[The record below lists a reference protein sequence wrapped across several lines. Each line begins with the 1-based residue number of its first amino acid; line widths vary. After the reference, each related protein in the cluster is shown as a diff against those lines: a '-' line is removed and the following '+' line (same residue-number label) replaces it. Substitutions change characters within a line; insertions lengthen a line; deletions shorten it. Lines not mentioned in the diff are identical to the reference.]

1 MRCSVTDQ
9 YRHGYVRFTAVNDAV
24 VFADPCSGPQ
34 CLRKNEHVE
43 DQERLIAARYR
54 LLHLLGQGSMGTV
67 WAAHDEVLRRQVA
80 VKGIL
85 RPPGMPDIAADE
97 LRERT
102 MREARAVAALSHP
115 NLVTLYDVVQHDGD
129 PYVVMELVPSRSL
142 GEILQEQGCLTE
154 KQGAAVIDAIAA
166 ALASA
171 HRAGITHRDVKPGNV
186 LIADDGRVKLTD
198 FGIARNVAEATMT
211 ARGITLGT
219 PAYIA
224 PEVAQGGDVSEAADR
239 WSLGA
244 TMWAAMAGEP
254 PYVGKNVMQTIN
266 AVIHGD
272 VPVPAGAGRLAP
284 VISGLMQKEPS
295 ERMSLVDVR
304 RKVYQLLPEPG
315 TDAFEVRESVP
326 LPVVVRPKP
335 KIEPDAPL
343 ADDPGPLPFML
354 TEPIR
359 PQRRRGRVATTFMLV
374 AALLL
379 FVAGSGGGFALTRL
393 AAGASLLPPIEQTVQ
408 TLPTLPTSATLEPRT
423 ASAVTAIG
431 DQGGKFTL
439 NVEKS
444 WSMYA
449 EQRAAD
455 KLMPASSVVHF
466 VSATGAYEVAVQRFP
481 DFYPK
486 RSISQYIASVQ
497 TRWPNRFFGGEKVL
511 TPNLAG
517 PRNEDGIQFIYKTVE
532 GDGTEALGRS
542 HFSRVLPYGNDLWV
556 VEVIVPTEQQDEARV
571 RLFDAIASTFAPV

>member
-1 MRCSVTDQ
+1 
-9 YRHGYVRFTAVNDAV
+9 
-24 VFADPCSGPQ
+24 
-34 CLRKNEHVE
+34 
-43 DQERLIAARYR
+43 
-54 LLHLLGQGSMGTV
+54 MGTV

-80 VKGIL
+80 VKEIL
-85 RPPGMPDIAADE
+85 RPPGMTDVAADE

-142 GEILQEQGCLTE
+142 SELLQEQGCLTE
-154 KQGAAVIDAIAA
+154 KQGAAVLDAVAA
-166 ALASA
+166 ALAAA
-171 HRAGITHRDVKPGNV
+171 HRVGITHRDVKPGNV

-224 PEVAQGGDVSEAADR
+224 PEVAQGGDVSAAADR

-244 TMWAAMAGEP
+244 TLWAAMAGEP

-266 AVIHGD
+266 AVINGD

-284 VISGLMQKEPS
+284 VISGLMQKEPAA
-295 ERMSLVDVR
+295 RLSLVDVR
-304 RKVYQLLPEPG
+304 RQVYSLLPEPG
-315 TDAFEVRESVP
+315 TDAFEVRESVQ
-326 LPVVVRPKP
+326 LPIVVRPKP

-343 ADDPGPLPFML
+343 ADDPGPLPFMI
-354 TEPIR
+354 TKPIP
-359 PQRRRGRVATTFMLV
+359 PQQPRGRVATTFMVFV
-374 AALLL
+374 AVLL

-393 AAGASLLPPIEQTVQ
+393 AAGAPLLPPTEQTLQ

-423 ASAVTAIG
+423 ALAITANG

-439 NVEKS
+439 NVEAS
-444 WSMYA
+444 WSTYS

-455 KLMPASSVVHF
+455 KLMPPSSVVHF
-466 VSATGAYEVAVQRFP
+466 VSGTGAYEVTVQRFP
-481 DFYPK
+481 DYYPK
-486 RSISQYIASVQ
+486 RTINTYTSSVQ
-497 TRWPNRFFGGEKVL
+497 ARWPNRFFGGEKVP

-517 PRNEDGIQFIYKTVE
+517 PRIEDGIQFIYRTVE
-532 GDGTEALGRS
+532 GDEPNALRRS
-542 HFSRVLPYGNDLWV
+542 HFSRVLPHGNDLWV
-556 VEVIVPTEQQDEARV
+556 VEVIVPTEQEDEARV

>member
-1 MRCSVTDQ
+1 ME
-9 YRHGYVRFTAVNDAV
+9 N
-24 VFADPCSGPQ
+24 
-34 CLRKNEHVE
+34 LE
-43 DQERLIAARYR
+43 QERLIAARYR
-54 LLHLLGQGSMGTV
+54 LLHLLGRGSMGTV

-80 VKGIL
+80 LKEIL
-85 RPPGMPDIAADE
+85 RPPGMTDVAADE

-142 GEILQEQGCLTE
+142 GEVLQEQGCLTE
-154 KQGAAVIDAIAA
+154 KQGAAVMDAVAA
-166 ALASA
+166 ALAAA

-254 PYVGKNVMQTIN
+254 PYVGKNVMLTIN
-266 AVIHGD
+266 AVINGD

-284 VISGLMQKEPS
+284 VISGLMQKDPA
-295 ERMSLVDVR
+295 ERLSLVDVR
-304 RKVYQLLPEPG
+304 KQVYPLLPEPG

-335 KIEPDAPL
+335 RIEPDAPL
-343 ADDPGPLPFML
+343 ADDPGPLPFMV
-354 TEPIR
+354 TKPIA
-359 PQRRRGRVATTFMLV
+359 PQRPRGRVATTFLLV
-374 AALLL
+374 AAILL
-379 FVAGSGGGFALTRL
+379 FVVGSGGGFALTRL
-393 AAGASLLPPIEQTVQ
+393 AAGVPLLPPTQQTLQ
-408 TLPTLPTSATLEPRT
+408 TLPTLPTAPRLETRT

-439 NVEKS
+439 NVEAS
-444 WSMYA
+444 WTMYA

-455 KLMPASSVVHF
+455 KLMPASAVVHF
-466 VSATGAYEVAVQRFP
+466 VSPSGAYEVAVQRYP
-481 DFYPK
+481 DYYP
-486 RSISQYIASVQ
+486 RRDISAYTASVQ
-497 TRWPNRFFGGEKVL
+497 ARWPGRFFGGEKVL

-517 PRNEDGIQFIYKTVE
+517 PHSEDGIQFIYRTVE
-532 GDGTEALGRS
+532 GDEPNALRRS

-556 VEVIVPTEQQDEARV
+556 VEVVVPTEQEDEARV

>member
-1 MRCSVTDQ
+1 MDK
-9 YRHGYVRFTAVNDAV
+9 
-24 VFADPCSGPQ
+24 AD
-34 CLRKNEHVE
+34 LK
-43 DQERLIAARYR
+43 RLIADRYR
-54 LLHLLGQGSMGTV
+54 LLHVLGQGSMGTV
-67 WAAHDEVLRRQVA
+67 WAAHDEVLGRQVA

-85 RPPGMPDIAADE
+85 HTPGMPDNAADE

-102 MREARAVAALSHP
+102 MREARAIAALSHP

-142 GEILQEQGCLTE
+142 GEVLQEQGCLTE
-154 KQGAAVIDAIAA
+154 KQGAAVLDAVAA

-266 AVIHGD
+266 AVINGD
-272 VPVPAGAGRLAP
+272 VPVPAGAGRLGP

-315 TDAFEVRESVP
+315 TDAFEVREAVP

-343 ADDPGPLPFML
+343 ADDPGPLPFMI
-354 TEPIR
+354 TKPIT
-359 PQRRRGRVATTFMLV
+359 PQRRRGPAATTFLLV

-379 FVAGSGGGFALTRL
+379 FVAGSGGGFALIRL
-393 AAGASLLPPIEQTVQ
+393 TAGASLLPPTQQTVQ
-408 TLPTLPTSATLEPRT
+408 TLPTLPTSPTLEPRT

-431 DQGGKFTL
+431 DQGGKFKL
-439 NVEKS
+439 SVEAN
-444 WSMYA
+444 WSTYA

-466 VSATGAYEVAVQRFP
+466 VSDTGAYEVTVQRFP

-486 RSISQYIASVQ
+486 RSISAYTASVQ
-497 TRWPNRFFGGEKVL
+497 ARWPSRFFGGDKVL

-517 PRNEDGIQFIYKTVE
+517 PRTEDSIQFIYKTVE
-532 GDGTEALGRS
+532 GDEPNALRRS

-556 VEVIVPTEQQDEARV
+556 IEVVVPTEQEDEARV

>member
-1 MRCSVTDQ
+1 M
-9 YRHGYVRFTAVNDAV
+9 
-24 VFADPCSGPQ
+24 
-34 CLRKNEHVE
+34 E

-85 RPPGMPDIAADE
+85 RPPGMPAAAADE

-142 GEILQEQGCLTE
+142 GEVLQEQGCLTE
-154 KQGAAVIDAIAA
+154 KQGAAVLDAVAA
-166 ALASA
+166 ALAAA

-266 AVIHGD
+266 AVINGE

-284 VISGLMQKEPS
+284 VISGLMRKDPA
-295 ERMSLVDVR
+295 ERLSLVDVR
-304 RKVYQLLPEPG
+304 KQVYPLLPEPG

-326 LPVVVRPKP
+326 LPVIVRPKP

-343 ADDPGPLPFML
+343 ADDPGPLPFMI
-354 TEPIR
+354 TKPIA
-359 PQRRRGRVATTFMLV
+359 QRRERGRVATTFLLV
-374 AALLL
+374 AAILL
-379 FVAGSGGGFALTRL
+379 FIAGSGGGFALTRL
-393 AAGASLLPPIEQTVQ
+393 AAGASLLPPTEQTVQ
-408 TLPTLPTSATLEPRT
+408 TLPTLPTAPTLQPRT

-431 DQGGKFTL
+431 DQGGKFRL
-439 NVEKS
+439 NVEAS
-444 WSMYA
+444 WAMYA
-449 EQRAAD
+449 EQRAGD
-455 KLMPASSVVHF
+455 KLLPPSAVVHF
-466 VSATGAYEVAVQRFP
+466 VSDTGAYEVAVQRFP
-481 DFYPK
+481 DFYPTRK
-486 RSISQYIASVQ
+486 ISTYTAAVQ
-497 TRWPNRFFGGEKVL
+497 ARWPGRFFGGEKVI

-517 PRNEDGIQFIYKTVE
+517 PHSEDSIQFVYKTVE
-532 GDGTEALGRS
+532 GDESNALRRS

-556 VEVIVPTEQQDEARV
+556 VEVVVPTEQEDEARV

>member
-1 MRCSVTDQ
+1 MDK
-9 YRHGYVRFTAVNDAV
+9 GD
-24 VFADPCSGPQ
+24 
-34 CLRKNEHVE
+34 LK
-43 DQERLIAARYR
+43 RLIADRYR
-54 LLHLLGQGSMGTV
+54 LLHVLGQGSMGTV
-67 WAAHDEVLRRQVA
+67 WAAHDEVLGRQVA

-85 RPPGMPDIAADE
+85 QTPGMPEVEAAQ

-115 NLVTLYDVVQHDGD
+115 NLVTLYDVLQQDGD

-142 GEILQEQGCLTE
+142 GEVLQEQGCLTE
-154 KQGAAVIDAIAA
+154 KQGAAVLDAVAA

-224 PEVAQGGDVSEAADR
+224 PEVAQGGDVSAAADR

-254 PYVGKNVMQTIN
+254 PYVGRNVMQTIN

-284 VISGLMQKEPS
+284 VISGLMQKDPA
-295 ERMSLVDVR
+295 ERLSLVDVR
-304 RKVYQLLPEPG
+304 RQVYPLLPEPG
-315 TDAFEVRESVP
+315 TDAFEVRESVQVP
-326 LPVVVRPKP
+326 IIVRPKP

-343 ADDPGPLPFML
+343 ADDPGPLPFMI
-354 TEPIR
+354 TKPIA
-359 PQRRRGRVATTFMLV
+359 PEKRRGRVATTFVLA
-374 AALLL
+374 AALVL
-379 FVAGSGGGFALTRL
+379 FVAGSGGGFALTRM
-393 AAGASLLPPIEQTVQ
+393 AAGAPLLPPAEQTLP
-408 TLPTLPTSATLEPRT
+408 TLPTLPTSATLQPRT
-423 ASAVTAIG
+423 VSAVLANG
-431 DQGGKFTL
+431 DQGGRFTL
-439 NVEKS
+439 NVEQS
-444 WSMYA
+444 WSVYT

-455 KLMPASSVVHF
+455 QRFPVSAMVHF
-466 VSATGAYEVAVQRFP
+466 VSGSGAYEVAVQRFP
-481 DFYPK
+481 EYYPK
-486 RSISQYIASVQ
+486 RDIDAYVAGVQ
-497 TRWPNRFFGGEKVL
+497 GRWPGRFFGGE
-511 TPNLAG
+511 TTSTADLAG
-517 PRNEDGIQFIYKTVE
+517 PRSENSVQFVYKTVE
-532 GDGTEALGRS
+532 GDEPNALRRS
-542 HFSRVLPYGNDLWV
+542 HFSRLLPYGNDLWV
-556 VEVIVPTEQQDEARV
+556 VEVVVPTEQEDEARV

>member
-1 MRCSVTDQ
+1 MD
-9 YRHGYVRFTAVNDAV
+9 
-24 VFADPCSGPQ
+24 
-34 CLRKNEHVE
+34 

-67 WAAHDEVLRRQVA
+67 WAAHDEVLGRQVA

-85 RPPGMPDIAADE
+85 HTPGMPDVEAAQ

-115 NLVTLYDVVQHDGD
+115 NVVMLHDVVQHDGN

-142 GEILQEQGCLTE
+142 GEVLNEQGCLTE
-154 KQGAAVIDAIAA
+154 KQGAAVLDAVAA
-166 ALASA
+166 ALESA
-171 HRAGITHRDVKPGNV
+171 HRVGITHRDVKPGNV

-224 PEVAQGGDVSEAADR
+224 PEVAQGGDVSAAADR

-244 TMWAAMAGEP
+244 TVWAAMAGEP
-254 PYVGKNVMQTIN
+254 PYVGRNVMQTIN
-266 AVIHGD
+266 AVINGD

-284 VISGLMQKEPS
+284 VISGLMRKDPEQ
-295 ERMSLVDVR
+295 RMSLVDVR
-304 RKVYQLLPEPG
+304 RQVYPLLPEPG
-315 TDAFEVRESVP
+315 TDAFETREP
-326 LPVVVRPKP
+326 RTTPVIVRPKP
-335 KIEPDAPL
+335 RIEPDAPL
-343 ADDPGPLPFML
+343 AADPGPLPFQVTKPVQPERTSVTRTL
-354 TEPIR
+354 
-359 PQRRRGRVATTFMLV
+359 VLV
-374 AALLL
+374 AAAVL
-379 FVAGSGGGFALTRL
+379 FLVGSGGGFALTRL
-393 AAGASLLPPIEQTVQ
+393 VAGAPLLPPTEQGVP
-408 TLPTLPTSATLEPRT
+408 TLPTLPNSPTFEQRT
-423 ASAVTAIG
+423 EDAVTAIG

-439 NVEKS
+439 KVDQS
-444 WSMYA
+444 WTKYA

-455 KLMPASSVVHF
+455 QRVPASAVVHF
-466 VSATGAYEVAVQRFP
+466 VSPSGAYEVAVRRFP

-486 RSISQYIASVQ
+486 RKIADYVASVQ
-497 TRWPNRFFGGEKVL
+497 ARWASRFYGGEKVP

-517 PRNEDGIQFIYKTVE
+517 ARAEDGIQFVYKTVE
-532 GDGTEALGRS
+532 GDEATALRRS
-542 HFSRVLPYGNDLWV
+542 HFSRVLPYGDDLWV
-556 VEVIVPTEQQDEARV
+556 VEVTVPTEQEDAARE

>member
-1 MRCSVTDQ
+1 MDK
-9 YRHGYVRFTAVNDAV
+9 GD
-24 VFADPCSGPQ
+24 
-34 CLRKNEHVE
+34 LK
-43 DQERLIAARYR
+43 RLIADRYR
-54 LLHLLGQGSMGTV
+54 LLHVLGQGSMGTV
-67 WAAHDEVLRRQVA
+67 WAAHDEVLGRQVA

-85 RPPGMPDIAADE
+85 HTPGMPDVEAAQ

-115 NLVTLYDVVQHDGD
+115 NLVTLYDVVQQDGD

-142 GEILQEQGCLTE
+142 GEVLQEQGCLTE
-154 KQGAAVIDAIAA
+154 KQGAAVLDAVAA

-171 HRAGITHRDVKPGNV
+171 HRVGITHRDVKPGNV

-266 AVIHGD
+266 AVINGD
-272 VPVPAGAGRLAP
+272 VPVPAGAHRLAP
-284 VISGLMQKEPS
+284 VISGLMRKDPS
-295 ERMSLVDVR
+295 ERLSLVDVR
-304 RKVYQLLPEPG
+304 KQVYPLLPEPG
-315 TDAFEVRESVP
+315 TDAFEVRESVA

-335 KIEPDAPL
+335 KIQPDAPL
-343 ADDPGPLPFML
+343 ADDPGPLPFMV
-354 TEPIR
+354 TKPIT
-359 PQRRRGRVATTFMLV
+359 PQRRGRVASTFVLV
-374 AALLL
+374 AAVLL
-379 FVAGSGGGFALTRL
+379 FVVGSGGGFALTRL
-393 AAGASLLPPIEQTVQ
+393 AAGAPLLPPTEQTVQ
-408 TLPTLPTSATLEPRT
+408 TLPTLPNSATLVPRT

-431 DQGGKFTL
+431 DQGGEFKL
-439 NVEKS
+439 NVEQS
-444 WSMYA
+444 WSMYS

-455 KLMPASSVVHF
+455 LRFPASAVVHF
-466 VSATGAYEVAVQRFP
+466 VSGSGAYQVTVQRFP
-481 DFYPK
+481 DYYPK
-486 RSISQYIASVQ
+486 RDVKTYVAGVQ
-497 TRWPNRFFGGEKVL
+497 SRWPGRFFGGETVP

-517 PRNEDGIQFIYKTVE
+517 PRLEDSIQFVYRTVE
-532 GDGTEALGRS
+532 GDEPNALRRS
-542 HFSRVLPYGNDLWV
+542 HFSRVLPFSNDLWV
-556 VEVIVPTEQQDEARV
+556 VEVVVPTEQEDEARA

>member
-1 MRCSVTDQ
+1 MEN
-9 YRHGYVRFTAVNDAV
+9 G
-24 VFADPCSGPQ
+24 
-34 CLRKNEHVE
+34 

-85 RPPGMPDIAADE
+85 RPPGMPDVAADE

-115 NLVTLYDVVQHDGD
+115 NVVTLYDVVQHEGD
-129 PYVVMELVPSRSL
+129 PYVVMEQVPSRSL
-142 GEILQEQGCLTE
+142 GEVLQEQGCLTE
-154 KQGAAVIDAIAA
+154 KQGAAVLDAVAS
-166 ALASA
+166 ALAAA

-266 AVIHGD
+266 AVINGD

-284 VISGLMQKEPS
+284 VVSGLMRKDPA

-304 RKVYQLLPEPG
+304 RQVYALLPEPG
-315 TDAFEVRESVP
+315 TDAFEVREPVAP
-326 LPVVVRPKP
+326 PVVVRPKP

-343 ADDPGPLPFML
+343 ADDPGPLPFL
-354 TEPIR
+354 VTKPLPPRE
-359 PQRRRGRVATTFMLV
+359 RGRVASVLVLV
-374 AALLL
+374 AAVLL

-393 AAGASLLPPIEQTVQ
+393 AAGATLLPPARQTTQ

-423 ASAVTAIG
+423 AAAVSANG

-439 NVEKS
+439 NVDES
-444 WSMYA
+444 WTTYA

-455 KLMPASSVVHF
+455 TRLPASAVVHF
-466 VSATGAYEVAVQRFP
+466 VSGSGAYEAAVHRFP

-486 RSISQYIASVQ
+486 RDLKTYFSGVQ
-497 TRWPNRFFGGEKVL
+497 ARWPGRFFGGEKVP
-511 TPNLAG
+511 TPNLPG
-517 PRNEDGIQFIYKTVE
+517 PRFEDSVQFIYRTVE
-532 GDGTEALGRS
+532 GDEPTTSRRS
-542 HFSRVLPYGNDLWV
+542 HFSRVLPYGSDLWV
-556 VEVIVPTEQQDEARV
+556 VEVVVPTEQEDEARA

>member
-1 MRCSVTDQ
+1 MDK
-9 YRHGYVRFTAVNDAV
+9 
-24 VFADPCSGPQ
+24 AD
-34 CLRKNEHVE
+34 LK
-43 DQERLIAARYR
+43 RLIADRYQ
-54 LLHLLGQGSMGTV
+54 LLHVLGQGSMGTV
-67 WAAHDEVLRRQVA
+67 WAAHDEVLGRQVA

-85 RPPGMPDIAADE
+85 HTPGMPEVEAAQ

-102 MREARAVAALSHP
+102 MREARAIAALSHP

-142 GEILQEQGCLTE
+142 SELLQEQGCLTE
-154 KQGAAVIDAIAA
+154 KQGAAVLDAVAA
-166 ALASA
+166 ALAAA

-224 PEVAQGGDVSEAADR
+224 PEVAQGGDVSAAADR

-244 TMWAAMAGEP
+244 TVWAAMAGEP

-266 AVIHGD
+266 AVINGD

-284 VISGLMQKEPS
+284 VISGLMRKDPT
-295 ERMSLVDVR
+295 ERLSLVDVR
-304 RKVYQLLPEPG
+304 RQVYALLPEPG
-315 TDAFEVRESVP
+315 TDAFEVREAVP

-343 ADDPGPLPFML
+343 ADDPGPLPFMI
-354 TEPIR
+354 TKPIS
-359 PQRRRGRVATTFMLV
+359 PQRPRGRVATTFLLV
-374 AALLL
+374 AAMLL

-393 AAGASLLPPIEQTVQ
+393 AAGAPLLPPTEQTLQ
-408 TLPTLPTSATLEPRT
+408 TLPTLPTSAKLVQRT
-423 ASAVTAIG
+423 ASAETASG

-439 NVEKS
+439 HVDPS
-444 WSMYA
+444 WSTYA
-449 EQRAAD
+449 EQRSAD
-455 KLMPASSVVHF
+455 KFVPLSAVVHF
-466 VSATGAYEVAVQRFP
+466 VSGTGAYEVTVQRFA
-481 DFYPK
+481 DFYPQ
-486 RSISQYIASVQ
+486 RDINMYTSAVQ
-497 TRWPNRFFGGEKVL
+497 SRWPNRFFGGEKVP

-517 PRNEDGIQFIYKTVE
+517 PRNEDGIQFIYRTVE
-532 GDGTEALGRS
+532 GDEPNTLRRS
-542 HFSRVLPYGNDLWV
+542 HFSRVLPYRGDLWV
-556 VEVIVPTEQQDEARV
+556 IEVVVPTEQEDEARV

>member
-1 MRCSVTDQ
+1 MEN
-9 YRHGYVRFTAVNDAV
+9 G
-24 VFADPCSGPQ
+24 
-34 CLRKNEHVE
+34 
-43 DQERLIAARYR
+43 DQEQLIAARYR

-85 RPPGMPDIAADE
+85 RPPGMPDADAE
-97 LRERT
+97 QLRERT
-102 MREARAVAALSHP
+102 MREARAIAALSHP
-115 NLVTLYDVVQHDGD
+115 NLVTLYDVIQHEGD

-142 GEILQEQGCLTE
+142 GEVLQEQGCLTE
-154 KQGAAVIDAIAA
+154 KQGAAVLDAVAA

-266 AVIHGD
+266 AVINGD

-284 VISGLMQKEPS
+284 VISGLMRKDPA

-304 RKVYQLLPEPG
+304 KQVYPLLPEPG

-343 ADDPGPLPFML
+343 ADDPGPLPFAV
-354 TEPIR
+354 TEPMAPR
-359 PQRRRGRVATTFMLV
+359 GRRGPVATAFVLV
-374 AALLL
+374 GAILL
-379 FVAGSGGGFALTRL
+379 FLAGSGGGFALVRL
-393 AAGASLLPPIEQTVQ
+393 TAGAPLLPPTEQTLPV
-408 TLPTLPTSATLEPRT
+408 LPTLPTSATLEPRT

-439 NVEKS
+439 NVDRG
-444 WSMYA
+444 WAVYA

-455 KLMPASSVVHF
+455 RQFPPSAVVHF
-466 VSATGAYEVAVQRFP
+466 VSGSGAYEVAVQRFP
-481 DFYPK
+481 DYYPK
-486 RSISQYIASVQ
+486 RDIKAYVAGVQ
-497 TRWPNRFFGGEKVL
+497 ARWPSRFFGGERVP
-511 TPNLAG
+511 TANLAG
-517 PRNEDGIQFIYKTVE
+517 PRFEDGVQFVYKTVE
-532 GDGTEALGRS
+532 GDEPTALRRS
-542 HFSRVLPYGNDLWV
+542 HFSRVLPHRNDLWV
-556 VEVIVPTEQQDEARV
+556 VEVVVPTEQEDEARV

>member
-1 MRCSVTDQ
+1 MEN
-9 YRHGYVRFTAVNDAV
+9 G
-24 VFADPCSGPQ
+24 G
-34 CLRKNEHVE
+34 
-43 DQERLIAARYR
+43 QERLIAARYR

-67 WAAHDEVLRRQVA
+67 WAARDEVLGRQVA

-85 RPPGMPDIAADE
+85 HTPGMPDVEAAQ

-115 NLVTLYDVVQHDGD
+115 NLVTLFDVIQHDGD

-142 GEILQEQGCLTE
+142 GEVLQDQGCLTE
-154 KQGAAVIDAIAA
+154 KQGAAVLDAVAA
-166 ALASA
+166 ALESA

-224 PEVAQGGDVSEAADR
+224 PEVAQGGDVSAAADR

-244 TMWAAMAGEP
+244 TVWAAMAGEP
-254 PYVGKNVMQTIN
+254 PYVGRNVMQTIN
-266 AVIHGD
+266 SVIHGD
-272 VPVPAGAGRLAP
+272 VPVPAGAGRLAT
-284 VISGLMQKEPS
+284 VISGLMRKEPG
-295 ERMSLVDVR
+295 ERISLVDVR
-304 RKVYQLLPEPG
+304 RQVYPLLPEPG
-315 TDAFEVRESVP
+315 TDAFETRAAVP

-343 ADDPGPLPFML
+343 AADPGPLPFL
-354 TEPIR
+354 VTKPIPR
-359 PQRRRGRVATTFMLV
+359 ERSAATTTFVLV
-374 AALLL
+374 AAILL

-393 AAGASLLPPIEQTVQ
+393 VAGASLLPPTEQTVQ
-408 TLPTLPTSATLEPRT
+408 TLPTLPASPTLVQRSE
-423 ASAVTAIG
+423 SAVTAIG
-431 DQGGKFTL
+431 DQDGKFTL
-439 NVEKS
+439 KVEQS
-444 WSMYA
+444 WAMYA

-455 KLMPASSVVHF
+455 QRVPASAVVHF
-466 VSATGAYEVAVQRFP
+466 VSPTGAYEVAVQRFP
-481 DFYPK
+481 DYYPK
-486 RSISQYIASVQ
+486 YKIGGYVAAVQ
-497 TRWPNRFFGGEKVL
+497 ARWANRFFGGDKVP
-511 TPNLAG
+511 TPNLSGA
-517 PRNEDGIQFIYKTVE
+517 RSEDGIQFVYKTVE
-532 GDGTEALGRS
+532 GDEPTSLGRS

-556 VEVIVPTEQQDEARV
+556 VEVTVPTEQEDAARE

>member
-1 MRCSVTDQ
+1 MDNGDLQ
-9 YRHGYVRFTAVNDAV
+9 
-24 VFADPCSGPQ
+24 
-34 CLRKNEHVE
+34 
-43 DQERLIAARYR
+43 RLIADRYR
-54 LLHLLGQGSMGTV
+54 LLHVLGQGSMGTV
-67 WAAHDEVLRRQVA
+67 WAAHDEVLGRQVA

-85 RPPGMPDIAADE
+85 QTPGMPEVEAAQ

-115 NLVTLYDVVQHDGD
+115 NLVTLYDVLQQDGD

-142 GEILQEQGCLTE
+142 GEVLQEQGCLTE
-154 KQGAAVIDAIAA
+154 KQGAAVLDAIAA

-224 PEVAQGGDVSEAADR
+224 PEVAQGGDVSAAADR

-254 PYVGKNVMQTIN
+254 PYVGRNVMQTIN

-284 VISGLMQKEPS
+284 VISGLMQKEPAG
-295 ERMSLVDVR
+295 RLSLVDVR
-304 RKVYQLLPEPG
+304 RQVYPLLPEPG
-315 TDAFEVRESVP
+315 TDAFEVREQVQVP
-326 LPVVVRPKP
+326 IVVRPKP

-343 ADDPGPLPFML
+343 ADDPGPLPFMI
-354 TEPIR
+354 TKPIT
-359 PQRRRGRVATTFMLV
+359 PERRRGRVATTFVLA

-393 AAGASLLPPIEQTVQ
+393 AAGAPLLPPAEQTLP
-408 TLPTLPTSATLEPRT
+408 TLPTLPTSATLRPRT
-423 ASAVTAIG
+423 ASAVLANG
-431 DQGGKFTL
+431 DQGGRFTL
-439 NVEKS
+439 NVEQS
-444 WSMYA
+444 WSVYT
-449 EQRAAD
+449 EQRGAD
-455 KLMPASSVVHF
+455 QRFPVSAVVHF
-466 VSATGAYEVAVQRFP
+466 VSGSGAYEVTVQRFP
-481 DFYPK
+481 EYYPK
-486 RSISQYIASVQ
+486 RDIDTYVAGVQ
-497 TRWPNRFFGGEKVL
+497 GRWPGRFFGGETTS
-511 TPNLAG
+511 TPDLPG
-517 PRNEDGIQFIYKTVE
+517 PRSENSIQFLYKTVE
-532 GDGTEALGRS
+532 GDEPTALRRS
-542 HFSRVLPYGNDLWV
+542 HFSRLLPYGNDLWV
-556 VEVIVPTEQQDEARV
+556 VEVIVPTEQEDEARV

>member
-1 MRCSVTDQ
+1 
-9 YRHGYVRFTAVNDAV
+9 
-24 VFADPCSGPQ
+24 
-34 CLRKNEHVE
+34 VE
-43 DQERLIAARYR
+43 NGDQERLIAARYR
-54 LLHLLGQGSMGTV
+54 LLHLLGRGSMGSV

-80 VKGIL
+80 VKEIL
-85 RPPGMPDIAADE
+85 RPPGMTDVAGDE

-142 GEILQEQGCLTE
+142 GEVLQEQGCLTE
-154 KQGAAVIDAIAA
+154 KQGAAVLDAVAA
-166 ALASA
+166 ALEAA

-224 PEVAQGGDVSEAADR
+224 PEVAQGGDVSAAADR

-244 TMWAAMAGEP
+244 TLWAAMAGEP
-254 PYVGKNVMQTIN
+254 PYVGKNVMLTIN
-266 AVIHGD
+266 AVINGE

-284 VISGLMQKEPS
+284 VISGLMQKDAT
-295 ERMSLVDVR
+295 RRLSLVDVR
-304 RKVYQLLPEPG
+304 RQVYSLLPEPG
-315 TDAFEVRESVP
+315 TDAFEVRGSVP

-354 TEPIR
+354 TKPIS
-359 PQRRRGRVATTFMLV
+359 PQRPRGRVATTFMLV
-374 AALLL
+374 IAVLL

-393 AAGASLLPPIEQTVQ
+393 AAGAPLLPPAEQTLQ

-423 ASAVTAIG
+423 ASAVTANG

-439 NVEKS
+439 KVEAS
-444 WSMYA
+444 WSTYA

-455 KLMPASSVVHF
+455 KLMPISSVVHF
-466 VSATGAYEVAVQRFP
+466 VSGTGAYEVTVQRFP
-481 DFYPK
+481 DYYPS
-486 RSISQYIASVQ
+486 RTINVYTNSVQ
-497 TRWPNRFFGGEKVL
+497 VRWPNRFFGGDKVP
-511 TPNLAG
+511 TPNLSG
-517 PRNEDGIQFIYKTVE
+517 PHSEDSIQFIYKTVE
-532 GDGTEALGRS
+532 GDEPNALRRS
-542 HFSRVLPYGNDLWV
+542 HFSRVLPYRSDLWV
-556 VEVIVPTEQQDEARV
+556 VEVIVPTEQEDEARV

>member
-1 MRCSVTDQ
+1 MENVGQD
-9 YRHGYVRFTAVNDAV
+9 
-24 VFADPCSGPQ
+24 
-34 CLRKNEHVE
+34 
-43 DQERLIAARYR
+43 RLIAARYR

-85 RPPGMPDIAADE
+85 RPPGMPDAEAE
-97 LRERT
+97 QLRERT

-115 NLVTLYDVVQHDGD
+115 NLVTLYDVVQHEGD
-129 PYVVMELVPSRSL
+129 PYVVMEIVPSRSL
-142 GEILQEQGCLTE
+142 GEVLQEQGCLTE
-154 KQGAAVIDAIAA
+154 KQGAAVLDAIAA

-224 PEVAQGGDVSEAADR
+224 PEVAQGGDVSAAADR

-266 AVIHGD
+266 AVINGD

-284 VISGLMQKEPS
+284 VISGLMRKDPT
-295 ERMSLVDVR
+295 ERLSLVDVR
-304 RKVYQLLPEPG
+304 KQVYPLLPEPG
-315 TDAFEVRESVP
+315 TDAFEIRESVQVP
-326 LPVVVRPKP
+326 IVVRPKP

-343 ADDPGPLPFML
+343 ADDPGPLPFL
-354 TEPIR
+354 VTR
-359 PQRRRGRVATTFMLV
+359 PTAPPARRGRVATAFVLV
-374 AALLL
+374 AAALL
-379 FVAGSGGGFALTRL
+379 FIAGSGGGFALTRY
-393 AAGASLLPPIEQTVQ
+393 AAGASLLPPTEQTLP

-423 ASAVTAIG
+423 ASAVLANG
-431 DQGGKFTL
+431 EQGGKFTL
-439 NVEKS
+439 HVEKS
-444 WSMYA
+444 WSTYA
-449 EQRAAD
+449 EQRAGD
-455 KLMPASSVVHF
+455 QRLPASAMVHF
-466 VSATGAYEVAVQRFP
+466 VSGSGAYEVTVQRFP
-481 DFYPK
+481 EYYPK
-486 RSISQYIASVQ
+486 RDIKLYTAGVQ
-497 TRWPNRFFGGEKVL
+497 GRWPGRFFGGEMVP
-511 TPNLAG
+511 TPDLAG
-517 PRNEDGIQFIYKTVE
+517 PRKEASVQFIYKTVE
-532 GDGTEALGRS
+532 GDEPTALRRS

-556 VEVIVPTEQQDEARV
+556 VEVVVPTEQEDEARA

>member
-1 MRCSVTDQ
+1 M
-9 YRHGYVRFTAVNDAV
+9 
-24 VFADPCSGPQ
+24 
-34 CLRKNEHVE
+34 E

-54 LLHLLGQGSMGTV
+54 LLHMLGQGSMGTV

-85 RPPGMPDIAADE
+85 RPPGMPDAAADE

-142 GEILQEQGCLTE
+142 GEVLQEQGCLTE
-154 KQGAAVIDAIAA
+154 KQGAAVLDAVAA

-186 LIADDGRVKLTD
+186 LIADDGRIKLTD

-266 AVIHGD
+266 AVINGD

-284 VISGLMQKEPS
+284 VISGLMRKDPA
-295 ERMSLVDVR
+295 ERLSLVDVR
-304 RKVYQLLPEPG
+304 KQVYPLLPEPG
-315 TDAFEVRESVP
+315 TDAFEVESVP
-326 LPVVVRPKP
+326 LPIVVRPKP

-343 ADDPGPLPFML
+343 ADDPGPLPFMI
-354 TEPIR
+354 TKPIAPPR
-359 PQRRRGRVATTFMLV
+359 ERGRVATTFLLV
-374 AALLL
+374 AAILL

-393 AAGASLLPPIEQTVQ
+393 AAGAPLLPPTEQTVQ
-408 TLPTLPTSATLEPRT
+408 TLPTLPTAPTLQPRT

-439 NVEKS
+439 NVEAS
-444 WSMYA
+444 WAMYA

-455 KLMPASSVVHF
+455 KLLPPSAVVHF
-466 VSATGAYEVAVQRFP
+466 VSDSGAYEVAVQRFP
-481 DFYPK
+481 DFYPA
-486 RSISQYIASVQ
+486 RRISTYTAAVQ
-497 TRWPNRFFGGEKVL
+497 ARWPGRFFGGEKVP
-511 TPNLAG
+511 TANLAG
-517 PRNEDGIQFIYKTVE
+517 PRSEDSIQFVYKTVE
-532 GDGTEALGRS
+532 GEESNALRRS

-556 VEVIVPTEQQDEARV
+556 VEVVVPTEQEDEARA

>member
-1 MRCSVTDQ
+1 MENVGQD
-9 YRHGYVRFTAVNDAV
+9 
-24 VFADPCSGPQ
+24 
-34 CLRKNEHVE
+34 
-43 DQERLIAARYR
+43 RLIAARYR

-85 RPPGMPDIAADE
+85 RPPGMPDAEAE
-97 LRERT
+97 QLRERT

-115 NLVTLYDVVQHDGD
+115 NLVTLYDVVQHEGD
-129 PYVVMELVPSRSL
+129 PYVVMEIVPSRSL
-142 GEILQEQGCLTE
+142 GEVLQEQGCLTE
-154 KQGAAVIDAIAA
+154 KQGAAVLDAIAA

-224 PEVAQGGDVSEAADR
+224 PEVAQGGDVSAAADR

-266 AVIHGD
+266 AVINGD

-284 VISGLMQKEPS
+284 VISGLMRKDPT
-295 ERMSLVDVR
+295 ERLSLVDVR
-304 RKVYQLLPEPG
+304 KQVYPLLPEPG
-315 TDAFEVRESVP
+315 TDAFEIRESVQMP
-326 LPVVVRPKP
+326 IVVRPKP

-343 ADDPGPLPFML
+343 ADDPGPLPFL
-354 TEPIR
+354 VTR
-359 PQRRRGRVATTFMLV
+359 PAAPQTRRGRVATTLV
-374 AALLL
+374 LVVAVLL
-379 FVAGSGGGFALTRL
+379 FAAGSGGGFALTRY
-393 AAGASLLPPIEQTVQ
+393 AAGASLLPPTEQTRP

-423 ASAVTAIG
+423 ASAVLANG
-431 DQGGKFTL
+431 EQGGKFTL
-439 NVEKS
+439 HVEKS
-444 WSMYA
+444 WSTYA
-449 EQRAAD
+449 EQRAGD
-455 KLMPASSVVHF
+455 SRLPASAMVHF
-466 VSATGAYEVAVQRFP
+466 VSGSGAYEVTVQRFP
-481 DFYPK
+481 EYYPK
-486 RSISQYIASVQ
+486 RDIKLYTAGVQ
-497 TRWPNRFFGGEKVL
+497 GRWPGRFFGGEMVP
-511 TPNLAG
+511 TPDLAG
-517 PRNEDGIQFIYKTVE
+517 PRKEASVQFIYRTVE
-532 GDGTEALGRS
+532 GDEPTALRRS

-556 VEVIVPTEQQDEARV
+556 VEVVVPTEQEDEARA

>member
-1 MRCSVTDQ
+1 MEN
-9 YRHGYVRFTAVNDAV
+9 G
-24 VFADPCSGPQ
+24 
-34 CLRKNEHVE
+34 

-54 LLHLLGQGSMGTV
+54 LLDQLGQGSMGTV

-80 VKGIL
+80 VKEIL
-85 RPPGMPDIAADE
+85 RPPGMPDAAADE

-115 NLVTLYDVVQHDGD
+115 NLVTLYDVVQHEGD

-142 GEILQEQGCLTE
+142 GEVLQEQGCLTE
-154 KQGAAVIDAIAA
+154 KQGAAVLDAVAA
-166 ALASA
+166 ALAAA

-244 TMWAAMAGEP
+244 TLWAAMAGEP

-266 AVIHGD
+266 AVINGD

-284 VISGLMQKEPS
+284 VISGLMRKDPA

-304 RKVYQLLPEPG
+304 KRVYALLPEPG
-315 TDAFEVRESVP
+315 TDAFEVRETVP

-335 KIEPDAPL
+335 RIEPDAPL
-343 ADDPGPLPFML
+343 ADDPGPLPFL
-354 TEPIR
+354 VTEP
-359 PQRRRGRVATTFMLV
+359 PPRRSRGRVASALVLV
-374 AALLL
+374 AAVLL
-379 FVAGSGGGFALTRL
+379 FAVGSGGGFALTRL
-393 AAGASLLPPIEQTVQ
+393 AAGAPLLPPTRQSQQ
-408 TLPTLPTSATLEPRT
+408 TLPTLPTSAPLAPRT

-439 NVEKS
+439 NVDPN
-444 WSMYA
+444 WAMYT
-449 EQRAAD
+449 EQRAAGTQ
-455 KLMPASSVVHF
+455 LPASAVVHF
-466 VSATGAYEVAVQRFP
+466 VSDSGAYEVAVQRFP
-481 DFYPK
+481 DYYP
-486 RSISQYIASVQ
+486 RRDVNAYFRAVQ
-497 TRWPNRFFGGEKVL
+497 ARWPGRFFGGEKAS
-511 TPNLAG
+511 TPDLPG
-517 PRNEDGIQFIYKTVE
+517 PRFEESVQFIYRTVE
-532 GDGTEALGRS
+532 GDEPNTLRRT
-542 HFSRVLPYGNDLWV
+542 HFSRVLPLGNDLWV
-556 VEVIVPTEQQDEARV
+556 VEVVVPTEQEDEARV
-571 RLFDAIASTFAPV
+571 RLFDAIASTFTPV

>member
-1 MRCSVTDQ
+1 M
-9 YRHGYVRFTAVNDAV
+9 
-24 VFADPCSGPQ
+24 
-34 CLRKNEHVE
+34 E

-67 WAAHDEVLRRQVA
+67 WAARDEVLGRQVA

-85 RPPGMPDIAADE
+85 HTPGMPDAAADE

-142 GEILQEQGCLTE
+142 NEVIQEQGCLTE
-154 KQGAAVIDAIAA
+154 KQGAAVLDAIAS

-171 HRAGITHRDVKPGNV
+171 HRVGITHRDVKPGNV

-224 PEVAQGGDVSEAADR
+224 PEVAQGGDVSAAADR

-266 AVIHGD
+266 AVINGD

-284 VISGLMQKEPS
+284 VISGLMRKEPTD
-295 ERMSLVDVR
+295 RLSLVDVR
-304 RKVYQLLPEPG
+304 KQVYPLLPEPG
-315 TDAFEVRESVP
+315 TDAFEVREAVQTP
-326 LPVVVRPKP
+326 IIVRPKP

-343 ADDPGPLPFML
+343 ADDPGPLPFMV
-354 TEPIR
+354 TKPIA
-359 PQRRRGRVATTFMLV
+359 PQRRRGRVATTFLLV

-379 FVAGSGGGFALTRL
+379 FVAGSGGGFALVRL
-393 AAGASLLPPIEQTVQ
+393 AAGASLLPPAQQTIQ
-408 TLPTLPTSATLEPRT
+408 TLPTLPTSATLQPRT
-423 ASAVTAIG
+423 ETAVTAQG

-439 NVEKS
+439 NVEAS
-444 WSMYA
+444 WSTYA
-449 EQRAAD
+449 EQRLGD
-455 KLMPASSVVHF
+455 KLMPGSAVVHF
-466 VSATGAYEVAVQRFP
+466 LSPTGAYEATVQWFP

-486 RSISQYIASVQ
+486 RTISTYTSSVQ
-497 TRWPNRFFGGEKVL
+497 ARWPSRFFGGDKVL
-511 TPNLAG
+511 TPSLPGQQKEEA
-517 PRNEDGIQFIYKTVE
+517 IQFIYKTVE
-532 GDGTEALGRS
+532 GDGTDALGRS
-542 HFSRVLPYGNDLWV
+542 HFSRVLPSGNDLWV
-556 VEVIVPTEQQDEARV
+556 VEVVVPTEQQDAARAT
-571 RLFDAIASTFAPV
+571 LFDAIASTFSPV

>member
-1 MRCSVTDQ
+1 MENVGQD
-9 YRHGYVRFTAVNDAV
+9 
-24 VFADPCSGPQ
+24 
-34 CLRKNEHVE
+34 
-43 DQERLIAARYR
+43 RLIAARYR

-85 RPPGMPDIAADE
+85 RPPGMPDAEAE
-97 LRERT
+97 QLRERT

-115 NLVTLYDVVQHDGD
+115 NLVTLYDVVQHEGD
-129 PYVVMELVPSRSL
+129 PYVVMEIVPSRSL
-142 GEILQEQGCLTE
+142 GEVLQEQGCLTE
-154 KQGAAVIDAIAA
+154 KQGAAVLDAIAA

-224 PEVAQGGDVSEAADR
+224 PEVAQGGDVSAAADR

-266 AVIHGD
+266 AVINGD

-284 VISGLMQKEPS
+284 VISGLMRKEPT
-295 ERMSLVDVR
+295 ERLSLVDVR
-304 RKVYQLLPEPG
+304 KQVYQLLPEPG
-315 TDAFEVRESVP
+315 TDAFEIRESVP
-326 LPVVVRPKP
+326 PPLVVRPKP
-335 KIEPDAPL
+335 KIQPDAPL
-343 ADDPGPLPFML
+343 ADDPGPLPFL
-354 TEPIR
+354 VTKPAAA
-359 PQRRRGRVATTFMLV
+359 PTRRGRVASVLVVV
-374 AALLL
+374 AAVLL
-379 FVAGSGGGFALTRL
+379 FVVGSGGGFALTRY
-393 AAGASLLPPIEQTVQ
+393 AAGASLLPPTEQ
-408 TLPTLPTSATLEPRT
+408 TLPTLPTLPTSPTLQPRT
-423 ASAVTAIG
+423 ASAVLANG

-439 NVEKS
+439 HVEQS
-444 WSMYA
+444 WSTYA
-449 EQRAAD
+449 EQRAGD
-455 KLMPASSVVHF
+455 LRLPASAVVHF
-466 VSATGAYEVAVQRFP
+466 VSGSGAYEATVQRFP
-481 DFYPK
+481 EYYPK
-486 RSISQYIASVQ
+486 RDIKLYTAGVQ
-497 TRWPNRFFGGEKVL
+497 GRWPGRFFGGEMVP
-511 TPNLAG
+511 TPDLAG
-517 PRNEDGIQFIYKTVE
+517 PRNEASVQFIYRTVE
-532 GDGTEALGRS
+532 GDESTALRRS

-556 VEVIVPTEQQDEARV
+556 VEVVVPTEQEDEARA

>member
-1 MRCSVTDQ
+1 MDK
-9 YRHGYVRFTAVNDAV
+9 GDL
-24 VFADPCSGPQ
+24 D
-34 CLRKNEHVE
+34 
-43 DQERLIAARYR
+43 RLIADRYR

-85 RPPGMPDIAADE
+85 RPPGMPDVAADE

-129 PYVVMELVPSRSL
+129 PYVVMEIVPSRSL
-142 GEILQEQGCLTE
+142 GEVLQEQGCLTE
-154 KQGAAVIDAIAA
+154 KQGAAVLDAIAA

-244 TMWAAMAGEP
+244 TLWAAMAGEP

-266 AVIHGD
+266 AVINGD

-284 VISGLMQKEPS
+284 VISGLMRKDPA

-304 RKVYQLLPEPG
+304 KQVYQLLPEPG
-315 TDAFEVRESVP
+315 TDAFEVRAPVVP
-326 LPVVVRPKP
+326 PVVVRPKP
-335 KIEPDAPL
+335 KIAPDAPL
-343 ADDPGPLPFML
+343 ADDPGPLPFL
-354 TEPIR
+354 VTR
-359 PQRRRGRVATTFMLV
+359 PSAPPRRRSRLVSALVVV
-374 AALLL
+374 AAVLL
-379 FVAGSGGGFALTRL
+379 FLAGSGGGFALTRL
-393 AAGASLLPPIEQTVQ
+393 AAGASLLPPAERTSP
-408 TLPTLPTSATLEPRT
+408 TLPTLPTAPTLQPRT
-423 ASAVTAIG
+423 AAAVTANG

-439 NVEKS
+439 NVEQS
-444 WSMYA
+444 WTTYT
-449 EQRAAD
+449 EQRSAD
-455 KLMPASSVVHF
+455 QRFPASAVVHF
-466 VSATGAYEVAVQRFP
+466 VSGSGAYEVTVQRFP
-481 DFYPK
+481 EYYPK
-486 RSISQYIASVQ
+486 RDIRAYVLGVQ
-497 TRWPNRFFGGEKVL
+497 GRWPSRFFGGERVP
-511 TPNLAG
+511 TPDLPG
-517 PRNEDGIQFIYKTVE
+517 PRSEDSIQFVYKTVE
-532 GDGTEALGRS
+532 GDEPTALRRS

-556 VEVIVPTEQQDEARV
+556 VEVTVPTEQEDEARV

>member
-1 MRCSVTDQ
+1 M
-9 YRHGYVRFTAVNDAV
+9 
-24 VFADPCSGPQ
+24 
-34 CLRKNEHVE
+34 
-43 DQERLIAARYR
+43 IAARYR

-85 RPPGMPDIAADE
+85 RPPGMPDVAAAE

-129 PYVVMELVPSRSL
+129 PYVVMEIVPSRSL
-142 GEILQEQGCLTE
+142 SEVLQEQGCLTE
-154 KQGAAVIDAIAA
+154 KQGAAVLDAIAA
-166 ALASA
+166 ALESA

-224 PEVAQGGDVSEAADR
+224 PEVAQGGDVSAAADR

-244 TMWAAMAGEP
+244 TLWAAMAGEP

-266 AVIHGD
+266 SVINGD

-284 VISGLMQKEPS
+284 VISGLMQKEPA
-295 ERMSLVDVR
+295 ERMPLVDVR
-304 RKVYQLLPEPG
+304 KQVYPLLPEPG
-315 TDAFEVRESVP
+315 TDAFEVRQTVAP
-326 LPVVVRPKP
+326 PVIVRPKP
-335 KIEPDAPL
+335 KVEPDAPL
-343 ADDPGPLPFML
+343 ADDPGPLPFL
-354 TEPIR
+354 VTEPFPR
-359 PQRRRGRVATTFMLV
+359 QRRRGPIATTFVLV
-374 AALLL
+374 TAVLL
-379 FVAGSGGGFALTRL
+379 FLAGSGGGFALTRIV
-393 AAGASLLPPIEQTVQ
+393 AGAPLLPPVEQNSPTV
-408 TLPTLPTSATLEPRT
+408 LPTLPTAPSFEQRT
-423 ASAVTAIG
+423 ASAVTANG
-431 DQGGKFTL
+431 DQGGRFAL
-439 NVEKS
+439 NVEES
-444 WSMYA
+444 WSTYA

-455 KLMPASSVVHF
+455 NWMPASAVVHF
-466 VSATGAYEVAVQRFP
+466 ISPTGAYEVTVQRFP
-481 DFYPK
+481 GYYPK
-486 RSISQYIASVQ
+486 RDIGDYTQGVAAQ
-497 TRWPNRFFGGEKVL
+497 WPDRFFGGEKVQ

-517 PRNEDGIQFIYKTVE
+517 PRSEESIQFIYRTVE
-532 GDGTEALGRS
+532 GTEPNALRRS
-542 HFSRVLPYGNDLWV
+542 HFSRVLPHGNDLWV
-556 VEVIVPTEQQDEARV
+556 VEVVVPTEQEDEARV

>member
-1 MRCSVTDQ
+1 MENVGQD
-9 YRHGYVRFTAVNDAV
+9 
-24 VFADPCSGPQ
+24 
-34 CLRKNEHVE
+34 
-43 DQERLIAARYR
+43 RLIAARYR

-85 RPPGMPDIAADE
+85 RPPGMPDADAE
-97 LRERT
+97 QLRERT

-115 NLVTLYDVVQHDGD
+115 NLVTLYDVVQHEGD
-129 PYVVMELVPSRSL
+129 PYVVMEIVPSRSL
-142 GEILQEQGCLTE
+142 GEVLQEQGCLTE
-154 KQGAAVIDAIAA
+154 KQGAAVLDAIAA

-224 PEVAQGGDVSEAADR
+224 PEVAQGGDVSAAADR

-266 AVIHGD
+266 AVINGD

-284 VISGLMQKEPS
+284 VISGLMRKEPT
-295 ERMSLVDVR
+295 ERLSLVDVR
-304 RKVYQLLPEPG
+304 KQVYQLLPEPG
-315 TDAFEVRESVP
+315 TDAFEIRESVQTP
-326 LPVVVRPKP
+326 IVVRPKP
-335 KIEPDAPL
+335 KIDPDAPL
-343 ADDPGPLPFML
+343 ADDPGPLPFL
-354 TEPIR
+354 VTR
-359 PQRRRGRVATTFMLV
+359 PTAPPARRGRAASAFVLVVAV
-374 AALLL
+374 LL
-379 FVAGSGGGFALTRL
+379 FIAGSGGGFALTRYV
-393 AAGASLLPPIEQTVQ
+393 AGASLLPPTEQTLP

-423 ASAVTAIG
+423 ASAVLANG

-439 NVEKS
+439 HVEKS
-444 WSMYA
+444 WSTYA
-449 EQRAAD
+449 EQRAGD
-455 KLMPASSVVHF
+455 LRLPASAMVHF
-466 VSATGAYEVAVQRFP
+466 VSGSGAYEVTVQRFP
-481 DFYPK
+481 EYYPK
-486 RSISQYIASVQ
+486 RDIKLYTVGVQ
-497 TRWPNRFFGGEKVL
+497 GRWPGRFFGGEMVP
-511 TPNLAG
+511 TPDLAG
-517 PRNEDGIQFIYKTVE
+517 PRKEASVQFIYRTVE
-532 GDGTEALGRS
+532 GDEPTALRRS

-556 VEVIVPTEQQDEARV
+556 VEVVVPTEQEDEARA

>member
-1 MRCSVTDQ
+1 MD
-9 YRHGYVRFTAVNDAV
+9 
-24 VFADPCSGPQ
+24 
-34 CLRKNEHVE
+34 E
-43 DQERLIAARYR
+43 ERLIATRYR

-85 RPPGMPDIAADE
+85 RPPGMPDAAADE

-142 GEILQEQGCLTE
+142 GEVLQEQGCLTE
-154 KQGAAVIDAIAA
+154 KQGAAVLDAIAA

-186 LIADDGRVKLTD
+186 LISDDGRVKLTD

-266 AVIHGD
+266 AVINGD

-284 VISGLMQKEPS
+284 LISGLMQKDAT
-295 ERMSLVDVR
+295 ERLSLVDVR
-304 RKVYQLLPEPG
+304 KQVYPLLPEPG

-343 ADDPGPLPFML
+343 ADDPGPLPFL
-354 TEPIR
+354 ITKPIA
-359 PQRRRGRVATTFMLV
+359 PQRERGRVASTFVLV
-374 AALLL
+374 AAILL
-379 FVAGSGGGFALTRL
+379 FVVGSGGGFAMTRL
-393 AAGASLLPPIEQTVQ
+393 VAGASLLPPAEQSVSP
-408 TLPTLPTSATLEPRT
+408 TLPTLPTSATLEQRT
-423 ASAVTAIG
+423 ASAATAIG

-444 WSMYA
+444 WEMYT

-455 KLMPASSVVHF
+455 KLMPPSAVVHF
-466 VSATGAYEVAVQRFP
+466 ISQTGAYEVAVQRFP
-481 DFYPK
+481 DFYP
-486 RSISQYIASVQ
+486 RRDISAYTASVQ
-497 TRWPNRFFGGEKVL
+497 ARWPSRFFGGDKIL
-511 TPNLAG
+511 TPNLNG
-517 PRNEDGIQFIYKTVE
+517 PRSEDGIQFIYKTVE
-532 GDGTEALGRS
+532 GDEPEALRRS

-556 VEVIVPTEQQDEARV
+556 IEVVVPTEQEDEARV

>member
-1 MRCSVTDQ
+1 
-9 YRHGYVRFTAVNDAV
+9 
-24 VFADPCSGPQ
+24 
-34 CLRKNEHVE
+34 
-43 DQERLIAARYR
+43 
-54 LLHLLGQGSMGTV
+54 MGTV

-80 VKGIL
+80 VKEIL
-85 RPPGMPDIAADE
+85 RPPGMTDGAADE

-142 GEILQEQGCLTE
+142 SELLQEQGCLTE
-154 KQGAAVIDAIAA
+154 KQGAAVLDAVAA
-166 ALASA
+166 ALESA

-224 PEVAQGGDVSEAADR
+224 PEVAQGGDVSAAADR

-266 AVIHGD
+266 AVINGD
-272 VPVPAGAGRLAP
+272 VPVPAGAGRLTP
-284 VISGLMQKEPS
+284 VISGLMRKEPTD
-295 ERMSLVDVR
+295 RLSLVDAR
-304 RKVYQLLPEPG
+304 RQVYALLPEPG
-315 TDAFEVRESVP
+315 TDAFEVREAVP

-354 TEPIR
+354 TKPIS
-359 PQRRRGRVATTFMLV
+359 PQPPRGRVATTFLLV
-374 AALLL
+374 AAMLL

-393 AAGASLLPPIEQTVQ
+393 AAGAPLLPPTEQTAQ

-423 ASAVTAIG
+423 ALAISAKG

-439 NVEKS
+439 NVEAS
-444 WSMYA
+444 WSTYA

-455 KLMPASSVVHF
+455 KLMPASAVVHF
-466 VSATGAYEVAVQRFP
+466 VSGTGAYEVTVQRFP
-481 DFYPK
+481 DYYPT
-486 RSISQYIASVQ
+486 RTINTYTSSVQ
-497 TRWPNRFFGGEKVL
+497 ARWPNRFFGGEKVP
-511 TPNLAG
+511 TPNLSG
-517 PRNEDGIQFIYKTVE
+517 PRNEDSIQFIYRTVE
-532 GDGTEALGRS
+532 GDELNALRRS
-542 HFSRVLPYGNDLWV
+542 HFSRVLPLRGDLWV
-556 VEVIVPTEQQDEARV
+556 IEVVVPTEQEDEARV

>member
-1 MRCSVTDQ
+1 MDN
-9 YRHGYVRFTAVNDAV
+9 G
-24 VFADPCSGPQ
+24 
-34 CLRKNEHVE
+34 

-85 RPPGMPDIAADE
+85 RPPGMPDAEADL

-142 GEILQEQGCLTE
+142 GEVLQEQGCLTE
-154 KQGAAVIDAIAA
+154 KQGAAVLDAVAA
-166 ALASA
+166 ALTPA

-224 PEVAQGGDVSEAADR
+224 PEVAQGGDVSAAADR

-284 VISGLMQKEPS
+284 VISGLMRKDPD
-295 ERMSLVDVR
+295 ERLSLVDVR
-304 RKVYQLLPEPG
+304 KQVYALLPEPG
-315 TDAFEVRESVP
+315 TDAFEVRNPVP

-335 KIEPDAPL
+335 KIQPDAPL
-343 ADDPGPLPFML
+343 ADDPGPLPFL
-354 TEPIR
+354 VTNPL
-359 PQRRRGRVATTFMLV
+359 PPVRRRSRVATVFVLV

-379 FVAGSGGGFALTRL
+379 FVVGSGGGFALTRY
-393 AAGASLLPPIEQTVQ
+393 AAGAPLLPPTAQSLP
-408 TLPTLPTSATLEPRT
+408 TLPTLPTSATLQQRT
-423 ASAVTAIG
+423 ASAAFVTG
-431 DQGGKFTL
+431 EQGGKFTL
-439 NVEKS
+439 SVEQS
-444 WSMYA
+444 WSTYA
-449 EQRAAD
+449 EQRASDPWLPESA
-455 KLMPASSVVHF
+455 VVHF
-466 VSATGAYEVAVQRFP
+466 VSGSGAYEVAVRRFP
-481 DFYPK
+481 GFYPK
-486 RSISQYIASVQ
+486 YDIDSYLTGVAA
-497 TRWPNRFFGGEKVL
+497 RWPGAFFVSGKVA

-517 PRNEDGIQFIYKTVE
+517 PRSEDSIQFVYKTVE
-532 GDGTEALGRS
+532 GEGTDAVRRS
-542 HFSRVLPYGNDLWV
+542 HFSRVLPYGKDLWV
-556 VEVIVPTEQQDEARV
+556 VEVIVPTEQEDEARA

>member
-1 MRCSVTDQ
+1 M
-9 YRHGYVRFTAVNDAV
+9 
-24 VFADPCSGPQ
+24 
-34 CLRKNEHVE
+34 
-43 DQERLIAARYR
+43 IAARYR

-85 RPPGMPDIAADE
+85 RPPGMPDVEADL

-142 GEILQEQGCLTE
+142 GEVLQEQGCLTE
-154 KQGAAVIDAIAA
+154 KQGAAVLDAVAA

-224 PEVAQGGDVSEAADR
+224 PEVAQGGDVSAAADR

-254 PYVGKNVMQTIN
+254 PYVGRNVMQTIN
-266 AVIHGD
+266 AVIHGE
-272 VPVPAGAGRLAP
+272 VPVPAGAHRLSP
-284 VISGLMQKEPS
+284 VISGLMRKDPDD
-295 ERMSLVDVR
+295 RLSLVDVR
-304 RKVYQLLPEPG
+304 KQVYALLPEPG
-315 TDAFEVRESVP
+315 TDAFEVRNPVP

-335 KIEPDAPL
+335 KIQPDAPL
-343 ADDPGPLPFML
+343 ADDPGPLPFL
-354 TEPIR
+354 VTKPIEPT
-359 PQRRRGRVATTFMLV
+359 RRRSRVATTFVLV
-374 AALLL
+374 AAVLL
-379 FVAGSGGGFALTRL
+379 FIVGSGGGFALTRY
-393 AAGASLLPPIEQTVQ
+393 AAGASLLPPTEQTLP
-408 TLPTLPTSATLEPRT
+408 TLPTLPTSATLQQRT
-423 ASAVTAIG
+423 ASAAFANG

-439 NVEKS
+439 SVEES
-444 WSMYA
+444 WSTYA
-449 EQRAAD
+449 EQRVGD
-455 KLMPASSVVHF
+455 SWLPASAVVHF
-466 VSATGAYEVAVQRFP
+466 VSGSGAYEVTVRRFP
-481 DFYPK
+481 EFYPK
-486 RSISQYIASVQ
+486 RDIEAYVTGVAAH
-497 TRWPNRFFGGEKVL
+497 WPNAFFGGEKVA

-517 PRNEDGIQFIYKTVE
+517 PRSEDSIQLVYKTAE
-532 GDGTEALGRS
+532 GEGRDALRRS

-556 VEVIVPTEQQDEARV
+556 VEVIVPTEQEDEARA

>member
-1 MRCSVTDQ
+1 
-9 YRHGYVRFTAVNDAV
+9 
-24 VFADPCSGPQ
+24 
-34 CLRKNEHVE
+34 VE
-43 DQERLIAARYR
+43 NGDQERLIAARYR
-54 LLHLLGQGSMGTV
+54 LTHVLGQGSMGTV

-85 RPPGMPDIAADE
+85 RPPGMPDAEADQ

-102 MREARAVAALSHP
+102 MREARAIAALSHP
-115 NLVTLYDVVQHDGD
+115 NLVTLYDVLQHDGD

-142 GEILQEQGCLTE
+142 GEVLQEQGCLTE
-154 KQGAAVIDAIAA
+154 KQGAAVLNAIAA
-166 ALASA
+166 ALESA

-224 PEVAQGGDVSEAADR
+224 PEVAQGGDVSAAADR

-244 TMWAAMAGEP
+244 TMWAAMSGEP

-266 AVIHGD
+266 SVIHGD

-284 VISGLMQKEPS
+284 VISGLMRKDPTD
-295 ERMSLVDVR
+295 RLSLVDVR
-304 RKVYQLLPEPG
+304 KQVYPLLPEPG
-315 TDAFEVRESVP
+315 TDAFEVREPVP
-326 LPVVVRPKP
+326 MPVIVRPKP

-343 ADDPGPLPFML
+343 AAEPGPLPFMI
-354 TEPIR
+354 TEPI
-359 PQRRRGRVATTFMLV
+359 PRRRGRVATTFLLV

-393 AAGASLLPPIEQTVQ
+393 AAGASLLPPTEPTLQ

-423 ASAVTAIG
+423 ASALTAIG

-439 NVEKS
+439 NVEAS
-444 WSMYA
+444 WAMYA

-455 KLMPASSVVHF
+455 KLMPASAVVHF
-466 VSATGAYEVAVQRFP
+466 ISPTGAYEVAVQRFP

-486 RSISQYIASVQ
+486 RDISSYTASVQ
-497 TRWPNRFFGGEKVL
+497 ARWPSRFFGGDKVL

-517 PRNEDGIQFIYKTVE
+517 ARSEDGIQFIYKTVE
-532 GDGTEALGRS
+532 GDGPKALTRS
-542 HFSRVLPYGNDLWV
+542 HFSRVLPHGSDLWV
-556 VEVIVPTEQQDEARV
+556 IEVVVPTEQEDEARV

>member
-1 MRCSVTDQ
+1 MD
-9 YRHGYVRFTAVNDAV
+9 
-24 VFADPCSGPQ
+24 
-34 CLRKNEHVE
+34 

-67 WAAHDEVLRRQVA
+67 WAAHDEVLGRQVA

-85 RPPGMPDIAADE
+85 HTPGMPDAEAAQ

-142 GEILQEQGCLTE
+142 GEVLKEQGCLTE
-154 KQGAAVIDAIAA
+154 KQGAAVLDAVAA
-166 ALASA
+166 ALESA
-171 HRAGITHRDVKPGNV
+171 HRVGITHRDVKPGNV

-224 PEVAQGGDVSEAADR
+224 PEVAQGGDVSAAADR

-244 TMWAAMAGEP
+244 TVWAAMAGEP
-254 PYVGKNVMQTIN
+254 PYVGRNVMQTIN

-284 VISGLMQKEPS
+284 VISGLMQKDPDQ
-295 ERMSLVDVR
+295 RMSLVDVR
-304 RKVYQLLPEPG
+304 RKVYPLLPEPG
-315 TDAFEVRESVP
+315 TDAFEARAP
-326 LPVVVRPKP
+326 RTPPVIVRPKP
-335 KIEPDAPL
+335 RIEPDAPL
-343 ADDPGPLPFML
+343 AADPGPLPFL
-354 TEPIR
+354 VTRSTAPERTPV
-359 PQRRRGRVATTFMLV
+359 GRTLVLV
-374 AALLL
+374 AAVLL
-379 FVAGSGGGFALTRL
+379 FLVGSGGGFALTRL
-393 AAGASLLPPIEQTVQ
+393 VAGAPLLPPAQQ
-408 TLPTLPTSATLEPRT
+408 GAPTLPTLPASPTFEQRT
-423 ASAVTAIG
+423 EDAVTAIG

-439 NVEKS
+439 KVDKS
-444 WSMYA
+444 WTKYA

-455 KLMPASSVVHF
+455 QRVPASAVVHF
-466 VSATGAYEVAVQRFP
+466 VSPPGAYEVAVQRFP

-486 RSISQYIASVQ
+486 RRIAEYVAAVQ
-497 TRWPNRFFGGEKVL
+497 ARWATRFYGGEKVP

-517 PRNEDGIQFIYKTVE
+517 PRSEDGIQFVYRTVE
-532 GDGTEALGRS
+532 GDEATGLRRS
-542 HFSRVLPYGNDLWV
+542 HFSRVLPHGTDLWV
-556 VEVIVPTEQQDEARV
+556 VEVTVPTEQEDAARE

>member
-1 MRCSVTDQ
+1 MENGDQ
-9 YRHGYVRFTAVNDAV
+9 D
-24 VFADPCSGPQ
+24 
-34 CLRKNEHVE
+34 
-43 DQERLIAARYR
+43 RLIAARYR

-85 RPPGMPDIAADE
+85 RPPGMPDVAADE

-115 NLVTLYDVVQHDGD
+115 NVVTLYDVVQHEGD
-129 PYVVMELVPSRSL
+129 PYVVMELVPSRRL
-142 GEILQEQGCLTE
+142 GDVLQEQGCLTE
-154 KQGAAVIDAIAA
+154 KQGAAVLDAVAA
-166 ALASA
+166 ALAAA

-244 TMWAAMAGEP
+244 TVWAAMAGEP
-254 PYVGKNVMQTIN
+254 PYAGKNVMQTIN
-266 AVIHGD
+266 AVINGD

-284 VISGLMQKEPS
+284 VISGLMRKDPA
-295 ERMSLVDVR
+295 ERLSLVDVR
-304 RKVYQLLPEPG
+304 KQVYPLLPEPG
-315 TDAFEVRESVP
+315 TDAFEVRETVP

-335 KIEPDAPL
+335 RIEPDAPL
-343 ADDPGPLPFML
+343 ADDPGPLPFAL
-354 TEPIR
+354 TTPH
-359 PQRRRGRVATTFMLV
+359 PPAPRGRLASAFVLV
-374 AALLL
+374 AAVLL
-379 FVAGSGGGFALTRL
+379 FLAGSGGGFALTRL
-393 AAGASLLPPIEQTVQ
+393 AAGATLLPPTRQTVQ
-408 TLPTLPTSATLEPRT
+408 TLPTLPTSATLRPRT

-431 DQGGKFTL
+431 DQGGEFTMS
-439 NVEKS
+439 VDQS
-444 WSMYA
+444 WTTYA

-455 KLMPASSVVHF
+455 ARFPVSAVVHF
-466 VSATGAYEVAVQRFP
+466 VSGSGAYEVTVQRFP
-481 DFYPK
+481 DYYPK
-486 RSISQYIASVQ
+486 RDIKAYVAGVRA
-497 TRWPNRFFGGEKVL
+497 RWPGRFFGGERVP
-511 TPNLAG
+511 TPDLPG
-517 PRNEDGIQFIYKTVE
+517 PRAEASTQFLYRTVE
-532 GDGTEALGRS
+532 GDEPNALRRS
-542 HFSRVLPYGNDLWV
+542 HLSRVLPHGDDLWV
-556 VEVIVPTEQQDEARV
+556 VEVVVPTEQEDEARV

>member
-1 MRCSVTDQ
+1 MENGDQ
-9 YRHGYVRFTAVNDAV
+9 D
-24 VFADPCSGPQ
+24 
-34 CLRKNEHVE
+34 
-43 DQERLIAARYR
+43 RLIAARYR

-85 RPPGMPDIAADE
+85 RPPGMPDAEADQ

-129 PYVVMELVPSRSL
+129 PYVVMEIVPSRSL
-142 GEILQEQGCLTE
+142 GEVLQEQGCLTE
-154 KQGAAVIDAIAA
+154 KQGAAVLDAIAA

-224 PEVAQGGDVSEAADR
+224 PEVAQGGDVSAAADR

-284 VISGLMQKEPS
+284 VISGLMRKDAD
-295 ERMSLVDVR
+295 ERLSLVDVR
-304 RKVYQLLPEPG
+304 KQVYPLLPEPG
-315 TDAFEVRESVP
+315 TDAFEVRT
-326 LPVVVRPKP
+326 PVQPPIVVRPKP

-354 TEPIR
+354 TKPMAQNK
-359 PQRRRGRVATTFMLV
+359 PRGRVATTFVLV

-379 FVAGSGGGFALTRL
+379 FVAGSGGGFALTRF
-393 AAGASLLPPIEQTVQ
+393 AAGAPLLPPTEQTLP
-408 TLPTLPTSATLEPRT
+408 TLPTLPTSATLQPRT
-423 ASAVTAIG
+423 ASALTANG

-439 NVEKS
+439 NVEQS
-444 WSMYA
+444 WSTYT

-455 KLMPASSVVHF
+455 ARLPTSAVVHF
-466 VSATGAYEVAVQRFP
+466 VSGSGAYEVTVQRFP
-481 DFYPK
+481 EFYPK
-486 RSISQYIASVQ
+486 RDIKAYVLGVQ
-497 TRWPNRFFGGEKVL
+497 GRWPGRFFGGEMVP
-511 TPNLAG
+511 TPDLAG
-517 PRNEDGIQFIYKTVE
+517 PRSEASVQFIYRTVE
-532 GDGTEALGRS
+532 GGEPTALRRS
-542 HFSRVLPYGNDLWV
+542 HFSRLLPHGNDLWI
-556 VEVIVPTEQQDEARV
+556 VEVVVPTEQEDEARV

>member
-1 MRCSVTDQ
+1 
-9 YRHGYVRFTAVNDAV
+9 
-24 VFADPCSGPQ
+24 
-34 CLRKNEHVE
+34 VE
-43 DQERLIAARYR
+43 NGDQERLIAARYR

-85 RPPGMPDIAADE
+85 RPPGMPDVAADE

-142 GEILQEQGCLTE
+142 GEVLQEQGCLTE
-154 KQGAAVIDAIAA
+154 KQGAAVLDAIAA

-171 HRAGITHRDVKPGNV
+171 HRVGITHRDVKPGNV

-224 PEVAQGGDVSEAADR
+224 PEVAQGGDVSAAADR

-266 AVIHGD
+266 AVINGD
-272 VPVPAGAGRLAP
+272 VPVPAGAGRLSP
-284 VISGLMQKEPS
+284 VISGLMQKDPA
-295 ERMSLVDVR
+295 ERLSLVDVR
-304 RKVYQLLPEPG
+304 RQVYPLLPEPG
-315 TDAFEVRESVP
+315 TDAFEVREAVQTP
-326 LPVVVRPKP
+326 IIVRPKP

-343 ADDPGPLPFML
+343 ADDPGPLPFMI
-354 TEPIR
+354 TEPFR
-359 PQRRRGRVATTFMLV
+359 PQRRRGRVATTFILV

-393 AAGASLLPPIEQTVQ
+393 AAGAALLPPTGQTMPV
-408 TLPTLPTSATLEPRT
+408 LPTLPTSATLQPRT
-423 ASAVTAIG
+423 ELALTAIG
-431 DQGGKFTL
+431 DQGAKFRL
-439 NVEKS
+439 SVDPS
-444 WSMYA
+444 WSTYA

-455 KLMPASSVVHF
+455 KLMPASAVVHF
-466 VSATGAYEVAVQRFP
+466 VSGTGAYQATVQRFP
-481 DFYPK
+481 EFYPK
-486 RSISQYIASVQ
+486 RRISTYTASVQ
-497 TRWPNRFFGGEKVL
+497 AQWPGRFFGGEQVR

-517 PRNEDGIQFIYKTVE
+517 HQDEDSIQFVYRTVE
-532 GDGTEALGRS
+532 GDDPEALRRS
-542 HFSRVLPYGNDLWV
+542 HFSRVLPFGNDLWV
-556 VEVIVPTEQQDEARV
+556 VEVVVPTEQEAQARAQ
-571 RLFDAIASTFAPV
+571 LFDAIASTFAPV

>member
-1 MRCSVTDQ
+1 MDK
-9 YRHGYVRFTAVNDAV
+9 GD
-24 VFADPCSGPQ
+24 
-34 CLRKNEHVE
+34 LK
-43 DQERLIAARYR
+43 RLIADRYR
-54 LLHLLGQGSMGTV
+54 LLHVLGQGSMGTV
-67 WAAHDEVLRRQVA
+67 WAAHDEVLGRQVA

-85 RPPGMPDIAADE
+85 HTPGMPDAEAAQ

-142 GEILQEQGCLTE
+142 GEVLQEQGCLTE
-154 KQGAAVIDAIAA
+154 KQGAAVLDAVAA
-166 ALASA
+166 ALAAA

-266 AVIHGD
+266 AVINGD

-284 VISGLMQKEPS
+284 VISGLMCKEPAG
-295 ERMSLVDVR
+295 RLSLVDVR
-304 RKVYQLLPEPG
+304 KQVYPLLPEPG

-335 KIEPDAPL
+335 RIEPDAPL
-343 ADDPGPLPFML
+343 ADDPGPLPFLVTKPMGSQ
-354 TEPIR
+354 P
-359 PQRRRGRVATTFMLV
+359 RRGPLASTFVLV
-374 AALLL
+374 AAVLL

-393 AAGASLLPPIEQTVQ
+393 AAGATLLPPAEQTLA
-408 TLPTLPTSATLEPRT
+408 TLLPTLPTSASLQPRT
-423 ASAVTAIG
+423 ASAVLANG
-431 DQGGKFTL
+431 DRGGKFTL
-439 NVEKS
+439 NVDQS
-444 WSMYA
+444 WSVYS
-449 EQRAAD
+449 EQRASDAR
-455 KLMPASSVVHF
+455 LPASAVVHF
-466 VSATGAYEVAVQRFP
+466 VSGSGAYEVAVQRFP
-481 DFYPK
+481 EYYPK
-486 RSISQYIASVQ
+486 RDIKAYIAGVQ
-497 TRWPNRFFGGEKVL
+497 ARWPGRFFGGDKVP
-511 TPNLAG
+511 TPDLAG
-517 PRNEDGIQFIYKTVE
+517 PRSEDSIQFIYKTVE
-532 GDGTEALGRS
+532 GNEPNALRRS

-556 VEVIVPTEQQDEARV
+556 VEVVVPTEQEDEARV